1 MAPEENQFQNL
12 DMSNPIFKYHPKSTG
27 HGIKMVPILL
37 PSNLHK
43 MYDSYLFCCLETLL
57 QVLVLFQKKG
67 VTGNLTRNK
76 EVSVQYVSSRQMH

>member
-12 DMSNPIFKYHPKSTG
+12 DMSNPIFKYNPKSTG